1 LAKNNEMNKPLTI
14 IFILLSYLS
23 FSQKITKSY
32 NLSKLLDET
41 SGLEILEDYFITH
54 NDSGNDPALYYL
66 NKKGKIIQKRLL
78 EGHTNIDWEDI
89 TKDEAYFY
97 VADMGNNYDNRKD
110 LKILKVPIDPNSLE
124 DIKIISF
131 YYPEQKKFNYEI
143 KSMFDAE
150 ALVSVGES
158 LIIFTKNRASKT
170 TQIYKLP
177 KISGHYKAEKIGTL
191 KTQSIVTGADYRDDL
206 RILALTSTIDF
217 NNYYLLLLKNFDFSP
232 KPDYTIDMYE
242 IPIGKS
248 QVEAIKIINLR
259 EFWLTSEDE
268 NSTNSA
274 RLFSMKL

>member
-1 LAKNNEMNKPLTI
+1 MNKPLTI
-14 IFILLSYLS
+14 IVMLLSYLCYP
-23 FSQKITKSY
+23 QKVTKSY
-32 NLSKLLDET
+32 NLSKLLHET

-97 VADMGNNYDNRKD
+97 VADMGNNYDTRKD
-110 LKILKVPIDPNSLE
+110 LKIIKVPINPNSVE
-124 DIKIISF
+124 DIEIISF
-131 YYPEQKKFNYEI
+131 YYPEQKNFNYKT
-143 KSMFDAE
+143 KSIFDAE

-177 KISGHYKAEKIGTL
+177 KIPGHYEAEKIGSL
-191 KTQSIVTGADYRDDL
+191 KTQSIITGADYHEDL
-206 RILALTSTIDF
+206 RTLALTSTIDF
-217 NNYYLLLLKNFDFSP
+217 NTYYLLLLENFNFTP
-232 KPDYTIDMYE
+232 KTYYMIDMFE

-248 QVEAIKIINLR
+248 QVEAIKIISPI

-268 NSTNSA
+268 NNSNSA
-274 RLFSMKL
+274 LLFRIEL

>member
-1 LAKNNEMNKPLTI
+1 MNKPLTI

-23 FSQKITKSY
+23 FSQKITKSF

-66 NKKGKIIQKRLL
+66 NKKGEIIQKRLL

-248 QVEAIKIINLR
+248 QVEAIKIINPR